1 MKTLI
6 EYSRGWSGH
15 SKQNGPAQTSAARS
29 HSAGL
34 PACTGLALLLY
45 ALAACGG
52 QEPGGP
58 GGEQEAPI
66 FAVNTST
73 AVQGQIWDYIALS
86 GDIVAGSTV
95 DVYSDVA
102 GRVTRVYVN
111 VGSRVNRGTP
121 IAAVDPSKPGM
132 NYVPGVAGAPISG
145 VVVALPAQVGA
156 TVSQAVPLARISG
169 GDALEIKLYVA
180 ERFISKV
187 AMNQPCEISLDAW
200 PGEIFRGT
208 VTEVSPVVDPV
219 SRTME
224 VKVNVANQGNKLKEG
239 MFAKVKLI
247 TAQKENIVK
256 IPASALVQRFGESYV
271 FVAEEVPPPKTGNS
285 EEPKKPGFFTRFFAG
300 ILGRLGKKEP
310 PSPPKAPAPPPKEY
324 VAKKRLVTPGILIDG
339 ALEIQGGLKPNEEFI
354 VKGQTQLNDGSR
366 INIVEKTAPLGAER
380 Q

>member
-1 MKTLI
+1 MKTLLR
-6 EYSRGWSGH
+6 Y
-15 SKQNGPAQTSAARS
+15 PPYT
-29 HSAGL
+29 
-34 PACTGLALLLY
+34 ALFFCVVLI
-45 ALAACGG
+45 AACGG
-52 QEPGGP
+52 NKGGGP

-102 GRVTRVYVN
+102 GRVTRVYVD

-132 NYVPGVAGAPISG
+132 NYVPGVAAAPISG

-169 GDALEIKLYVA
+169 GNALEIKLYVA

-200 PGEIFRGT
+200 PGEIFRGA

-247 TAQKENIVK
+247 TEQKENIVK

-271 FVAEEVPPPKTGNS
+271 FVAEEVPPPKTGNG

-300 ILGRLGKKEP
+300 IFGRLGKKEP
-310 PSPPKAPAPPPKEY
+310 PPPEAPAAPPKEY

-366 INIVEKTAPLGAER
+366 INIVEKTAPLGAGR

>member
-1 MKTLI
+1 LMKTLLR
-6 EYSRGWSGH
+6 YT
-15 SKQNGPAQTSAARS
+15 PYT
-29 HSAGL
+29 
-34 PACTGLALLLY
+34 ALFFCVVLI
-45 ALAACGG
+45 AACGG
-52 QEPGGP
+52 NKGGAPGG
-58 GGEQEAPI
+58 GQEAPV

-102 GRVTRVYVN
+102 GKVTRVYVE

-169 GDALEIKLYVA
+169 GSALEIKLYVA

-200 PGEIFRGT
+200 PGEIFRGA

-224 VKVNVANQGNKLKEG
+224 VKVNVANPGNKLKEG

-247 TAQKENIVK
+247 TGQKENIVK
-256 IPASALVQRFGESYV
+256 VPSAALVQRFGENYV
-271 FVAEEVPPPKTGNS
+271 FVVEELPPDPAAEKAAA
-285 EEPKKPGFFTRFFAG
+285 EPEKKGFFASLF
-300 ILGRLGKKEP
+300 
-310 PSPPKAPAPPPKEY
+310 
-324 VAKKRLVTPGILIDG
+324 AKKKKAESETAPVEAAKKLYLAKKQIVTPGILIDG
-339 ALEIQGGLKPNEEFI
+339 VLEIQGGLKPGEEFI

-366 INIVEKTAPLGAER
+366 INIVEKTAPLGAGR